1 MLLKVAVPLIL
12 HALTLPSGAEIFW
25 RMLDDDFTDD
35 DWRVRFA
42 AVEKATLVFRFLE
55 DRPVKKCPA
64 VRTVLAHAFCCVI
77 ASMDDIDV
85 HVGQRATLLLGTIH
99 DHAVRNLIHSLEY
112 QGRSHALAAL
122 RYVKVRNGYMNES
135 FPYVQTDVAD
145 F

>member
-1 MLLKVAVPLIL
+1 MHYLNHKQRLDTNSNPCSQVAVPLIL
-12 HALTLPSGAEIFW
+12 HSLTLPSGAEIFW

-42 AVEKATLVFRFLE
+42 AIEKATLIFRFLE

-99 DHAVRNLIHSLEY
+99 DHAVKNLTHSLEY
-112 QGRSHALAAL
+112 QGS
-122 RYVKVRNGYMNES
+122 N
-135 FPYVQTDVAD
+135 
-145 F
+145 

>member
-1 MLLKVAVPLIL
+1 
-12 HALTLPSGAEIFW
+12 
-25 RMLDDDFTDD
+25 MLDDDFTDD

-85 HVGQRATLLLGTIH
+85 HVGQRATLLSRELIQRGGTRRRFWL
-99 DHAVRNLIHSLEY
+99 ASA
-112 QGRSHALAAL
+112 QG
-122 RYVKVRNGYMNES
+122 E
-135 FPYVQTDVAD
+135 
-145 F
+145 